1 MDNKYIV
8 IPVIEKELGDKTLH
22 IGANIRKLREALR
35 MTQGELGHCVR
46 TCNTKICQIER
57 EIRMLSIKLLATIA
71 EELWGTVAN
80 SVK

>member
-22 IGANIRKLREALR
+22 IGANIRKRREALG
-35 MTQGELGHCVR
+35 MTQKELGHRVR

-57 EIRMLSIKLLATIA
+57 EIRMPSIPLLAAIA
-71 EELWGTVAN
+71 DELQCTVADL
-80 SVK
+80 VK

>member
-1 MDNKYIV
+1 M
-8 IPVIEKELGDKTLH
+8 H

>member
-35 MTQGELGHCVR
+35 MTQGELGHWYAHAIPKSARSNGKSEC
-46 TCNTKICQIER
+46 
-57 EIRMLSIKLLATIA
+57 
-71 EELWGTVAN
+71 
-80 SVK
+80 